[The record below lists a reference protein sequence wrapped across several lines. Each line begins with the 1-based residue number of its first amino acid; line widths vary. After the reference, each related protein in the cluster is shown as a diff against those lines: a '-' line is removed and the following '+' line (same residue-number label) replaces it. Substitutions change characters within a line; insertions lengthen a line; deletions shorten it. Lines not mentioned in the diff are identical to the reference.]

1 MDDPLN
7 LMRVMPT
14 QGGQP
19 CSSARLYFLTTNG
32 ANGMSDIEGKG
43 ARVAPSETGAERVSI
58 YTNRHEAESET
69 ADYTDKTDGLVK

>member
-1 MDDPLN
+1 
-7 LMRVMPT
+7 
-14 QGGQP
+14 
-19 CSSARLYFLTTNG
+19 
-32 ANGMSDIEGKG
+32 MSDIEGKG